1 MAEWG
6 WILIIG
12 LPHVLQLDQSQWSCF
27 GGGHRGVFLPLSPC
41 VGRTASEL
49 WLGMVGAES
58 QGHFRIYSQTEI
70 SRPAFGADRCVSFW
84 VPQWAGLLSD
94 AVAKCW
100 SQVMGI
106 LQDLQLDQ
114 SQWAYL

>member
-1 MAEWG
+1 M
-6 WILIIG
+6 G
-12 LPHVLQLDQSQWSCF
+12 LDLDHRAASCSAVGPKSVVLLL
-27 GGGHRGVFLPLSPC
+27 GGEAGHRGVFLTLSPC

-84 VPQWAGLLSD
+84 VPQWEGLLSD
-94 AVAKCW
+94 GVAKCW
-100 SQVMGI
+100 SQVMGL

-114 SQWAYL
+114 GQWVYL